1 LNARVQH
8 PFTVLVPIYNP
19 QTQHYLIEMAAL
31 LAQQES
37 GQIVPLAIAKA
48 HVQMDSP
55 ELEHTLTQS
64 RQLLEQATAI
74 GKEFDIPVSPK
85 IRIDDEIARGISRAS
100 REEQANLVVMGWSS
114 TTGLRARL
122 FGSVIDSVFWS
133 SHCPVAVT
141 RLLDSPS
148 AVRQILVP
156 VDGLTEQS
164 ARTARFAQA
173 LATVNQAQVTL
184 LHVFP
189 RRIPPEQVEQFRVH
203 LLDFMTRSPSPLA
216 IEIKTL
222 MDDNIAA
229 IIIQEAKNCDL
240 IILHT
245 IRHRTAA
252 GLEVSNITSQVVQ
265 EVSCSFVL
273 FGERE

>member
-1 LNARVQH
+1 
-8 PFTVLVPIYNP
+8 
-19 QTQHYLIEMAAL
+19 
-31 LAQQES
+31 
-37 GQIVPLAIAKA
+37 
-48 HVQMDSP
+48 VQMDSP

-64 RQLLEQATAI
+64 QQLLAQATAI
-74 GKEFDIPVSPK
+74 GAEFDVPVSAK
-85 IRIDDEIARGISRAS
+85 IRIDDEIALGISRAS

-164 ARTARFAQA
+164 ARTAQFAQA
-173 LATVNQAQVTL
+173 LATINQAQVTL

-189 RRIPPEQVEQFRVH
+189 RRIPLEQVEQFK
-203 LLDFMTRSPSPLA
+203 TRLVDYIIRSSSTPA
-216 IEIKTL
+216 IEIKIL
-222 MDDNIAA
+222 MDDNVATA
-229 IIIQEAKNCDL
+229 IIQEAKNFDL

-265 EVSCSFVL
+265 EATCSFVL